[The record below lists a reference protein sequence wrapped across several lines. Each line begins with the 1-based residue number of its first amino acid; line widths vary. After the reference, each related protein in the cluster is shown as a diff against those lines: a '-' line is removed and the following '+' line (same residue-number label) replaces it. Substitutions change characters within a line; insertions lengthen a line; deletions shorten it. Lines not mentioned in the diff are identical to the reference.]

1 MTYSYSK
8 KSVGPIMEP
17 WETSALTRCS
27 CEKFPSRATPSFL
40 LLRKEEKGRISK
52 LNFRKT

>member
-1 MTYSYSK
+1 
-8 KSVGPIMEP
+8 MEP